1 VEGLEKAIQMIKTQ
15 SQNKEIRQISVEAR
29 DEVWYGPYY
38 DVCWKV
44 GQKVSH
50 KVWDKVWRKLF
61 E

>member
-1 VEGLEKAIQMIKTQ
+1 MIKTQ